1 MLDLTQ
7 WQIDYMTLVRKEH
20 VNLGQKLIT
29 IRKSLLKQMGRYAKA
44 SVHVSRTPRLNFP
57 EGQAAALPTV
67 TTRSFRSHEARSWL
81 LDIRGFLISSDKLQS
96 TGQVMDEHTWTPHEI
111 RELRQGI
118 LKQFARDKK
127 ASEHVATS
135 IYS

>member
-1 MLDLTQ
+1 
-7 WQIDYMTLVRKEH
+7 
-20 VNLGQKLIT
+20 
-29 IRKSLLKQMGRYAKA
+29 
-44 SVHVSRTPRLNFP
+44 
-57 EGQAAALPTV
+57 
-67 TTRSFRSHEARSWL
+67 
-81 LDIRGFLISSDKLQS
+81 
-96 TGQVMDEHTWTPHEI
+96 MDEHTWALHEI